1 VTRADRP
8 ATILLMDRAEVDI
21 AHPITKETTLI
32 FGGTARGGGISNIA
46 SCHLTDP
53 SGMDNIV
60 SDRLAGL

>member
-1 VTRADRP
+1 
-8 ATILLMDRAEVDI
+8 MDRAEVDI

-53 SGMDNIV
+53 FGMDNIV